1 MSSVEPS
8 VSLPGEVIRQ
18 LAPPSLACRMACGQL
33 CRHEQRNFSNIEKK
47 SIFDSLSANWVHTGE
62 LVAMARPS
70 EDYLP
75 ILIPE
80 MKSRGVNTVVNV
92 QELNEH
98 QYCGEIHRSGFTYL
112 PETFMKHQITFY
124 NFPTPDFGCWESHI
138 MLQILKV
145 LEFAATEGAIGVHC
159 HAGLGRTGI
168 GLYRLYPLPTEI
180 FIHEMNNLSLTKG
193 SFALVI

>member
-33 CRHEQRNFSNIEKK
+33 CRHEQRNFSNVEKK
-47 SIFDSLSANWVHTGE
+47 SIFDSLSANWVVKGE

-98 QYCGEIHRSGFTYL
+98 QYCGEIHRSGSGMSRPLVRNWFGPCTVFRTNQYRYEISVRASL
-112 PETFMKHQITFY
+112 PRIHLLTRNLYETSN
-124 NFPTPDFGCWESHI
+124 NFLQFSNPRFW
-138 MLQILKV
+138 MLGKSYH
-145 LEFAATEGAIGVHC
+145 AT
-159 HAGLGRTGI
+159 
-168 GLYRLYPLPTEI
+168 
-180 FIHEMNNLSLTKG
+180 NS
-193 SFALVI
+193 